1 MDHQDVAGVRE
12 VARAAKNYG
21 DDMKFEPYWW
31 EQAPRPELP
40 SPVVPARID
49 VAIVGSGYTGLSA
62 ALTLA
67 RAGRSVVVFEAS
79 EVGHGGSTRN
89 GGGFGMTLKTPFPTL
104 AAKLGLK
111 RATALFAGALE
122 AVDYLGHLIESE
134 GIDCQYDKVGR
145 FIGAH
150 RPKDY
155 DALGRDLE
163 LQRQHLGIEGEMVP
177 REAQHREVGTDHYH
191 GGRLLHAG
199 GVLQPALYHQ
209 GLLERVLQAGVR
221 IAAHRPVNAIGQGKD
236 GFTVVTGGGDVEAR
250 DVIVATNGYTGT
262 FMPWLRRRIIPIQSQ
277 IIVTE
282 PLAPG
287 VMDRLIP
294 KRRMLGDTCKLH
306 HYYRPSPDGRRIV
319 FGGRAGATEIGDAH
333 ASGAHLY
340 RRLTALFPELAD
352 IRITHSWTGF
362 TGYTFDTLP
371 HMGVRDGV
379 HYAAGFCGSGT
390 AMAAYLGHK
399 IALRVLGSPE
409 AANIFDTLNHPTRP
423 LYYGTPWFLP
433 PILTYYG
440 WRDGL
445 RL

>member
-1 MDHQDVAGVRE
+1 MDAGVRE
-12 VARAAKNYG
+12 VAKTMQNYG
-21 DDMKFEPYWW
+21 DDLKLEPYWW

-40 SPVVPARID
+40 APAVPARID
-49 VAIVGSGYTGLSA
+49 VAIVGSGYSGLSA

-67 RAGRSVVVFEAS
+67 RAGRGVVVFEAG

-89 GGGFGMTLKTPFPTL
+89 GGGFGFTVKMPFPDL
-104 AAKLGLK
+104 VEKVGLE
-111 RATALFAGALE
+111 RATALYAGGLE
-122 AVDYLGHLIESE
+122 ALDYLDHLIESE
-134 GIDCQYDKVGR
+134 GIDCRYDKVGR
-145 FIGAH
+145 FLGAH

-155 DALGRDLE
+155 DALGRDLD
-163 LQRQHLGIEGEMVP
+163 LQHKYLGVEGEMVP
-177 REAQHREVGTDHYH
+177 RAAQHREVGTDHYH
-191 GGRLLHAG
+191 GGRVLQRG
-199 GVLQPALYHQ
+199 GTLQPALYHQ
-209 GLLERVLQAGVR
+209 GLLDRVLEAGVR
-221 IAAHRPVNAIGQGKD
+221 IAAHRPVTAINAIGRGKNA
-236 GFTVVTGGGDVEAR
+236 FTVVTDEGDVEAGE
-250 DVIVATNGYTGT
+250 VIVATNGYTGS

-294 KRRMLGDTCKLH
+294 NRRMLGDTCKLH
-306 HYYRPSPDGRRIV
+306 HYYRPSPDATRIV
-319 FGGRAGATEIGDAH
+319 FGGRAGANKIGDAQ
-333 ASGAHLY
+333 ASGAHLH

-371 HMGVRDGV
+371 HLGVRDGV

-409 AANIFDTLNHPTRP
+409 ASNVFDTLNHPTRP
-423 LYYGTPWFLP
+423 FYYGKPWFLP
-433 PILTYYG
+433 PVITYYG

>member
-1 MDHQDVAGVRE
+1 MDTGVRA
-12 VARAAKNYG
+12 VAREMQNYG
-21 DDMKFEPYWW
+21 DDLKLEPYWW

-40 SPVVPARID
+40 IPAVPARID

-67 RAGRSVVVFEAS
+67 RAGRSVVVFEAN

-89 GGGFGMTLKTPFPTL
+89 GGGFGFAVKIPFPDL
-104 AAKLGLK
+104 VAKIGLERTK
-111 RATALFAGALE
+111 ALFAGGLE
-122 AVDYLGHLIESE
+122 ALDYLDHLIESE
-134 GIDCQYDKVGR
+134 GIDCRYDKVGR

-163 LQRQHLGIEGEMVP
+163 LQRKHLGIEGEMVP

-191 GGRLLHAG
+191 GGRLLQAG
-199 GVLQPALYHQ
+199 GTLQPALYHQ
-209 GLLERVLQAGVR
+209 GLLDRVLEAGVR
-221 IAAHRPVNAIGQGKD
+221 IAAHRPVNAIESGKD
-236 GFTVVTGGGDVEAR
+236 AFTVVTGGGDVEAR

-294 KRRMLGDTCKLH
+294 NRRMLGDTCKLH
-306 HYYRPSPDGRRIV
+306 HYYRPSPDGSRIV
-319 FGGRAGATEIGDAH
+319 FGGRAGATKIGDAH
-333 ASGAHLY
+333 ASGAHLT
-340 RRLTALFPELAD
+340 RRLRALFPELAD

-362 TGYTFDTLP
+362 TGYTFDSLP

-423 LYYGTPWFLP
+423 LYYGRPWFLP